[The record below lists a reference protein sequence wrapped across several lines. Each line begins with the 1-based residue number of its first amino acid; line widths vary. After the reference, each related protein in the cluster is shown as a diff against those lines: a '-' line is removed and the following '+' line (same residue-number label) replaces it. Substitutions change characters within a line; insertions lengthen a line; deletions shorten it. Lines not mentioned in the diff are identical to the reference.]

1 MIQFLIF
8 LIFFII
14 FIIFVFIFTDFKKEF
29 SYLLDQKIGIITIIL
44 IIAFFVLNHLVLH
57 ISLGDIGNLID
68 KILE

>member
-57 ISLGDIGNLID
+57 ISLSDIGNLVD